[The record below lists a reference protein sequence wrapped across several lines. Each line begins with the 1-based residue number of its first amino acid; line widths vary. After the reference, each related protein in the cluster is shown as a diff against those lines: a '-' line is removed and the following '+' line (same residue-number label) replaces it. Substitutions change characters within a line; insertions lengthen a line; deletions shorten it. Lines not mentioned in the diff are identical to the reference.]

1 MTVGLIW
8 AQAANGVIGADG
20 TLPWHLPEDLARFK
34 ALTLGSTV
42 VMGRATWES
51 LPAAVRPLPGRH
63 NVVLTRRPGWQAP
76 GAEVCGSLDAA
87 LDRPATSGWSAA
99 ASVYAEALPH
109 ADLVVVTELADAVE
123 GDTFAPD
130 LGSELAGPD
139 RDPAA
144 GWATSRTGLRYR
156 VVELVPAAGAIASNG
171 CSV

>member
-1 MTVGLIW
+1 
-8 AQAANGVIGADG
+8 
-20 TLPWHLPEDLARFK
+20 
-34 ALTLGSTV
+34 
-42 VMGRATWES
+42 MGRATWES

-63 NVVLTRRPGWQAP
+63 NVVLTRQPGWQAP
-76 GAEVCGSLDAA
+76 GAEVSGSLAAA
-87 LDRPATSGWSAA
+87 LDRVGDVWVVGG

-130 LGSELAGPD
+130 LGSGWRV
-139 RDPAA
+139 RDCDPSA

-156 VVELVPAAGAIASNG
+156 VVSYVLAGGAIASDG